1 MPNKKS
7 AIKELRKTKKRT
19 ANNARIKTNVKHLYK
34 ECVDLMSEN
43 KTQEAKEIA
52 AQFQQAIDKAAKRRV
67 ISTNR
72 ARRKKAAIS
81 KILNGKANNSKPTKA
96 TKKPK
101 VEVEAKA
108 E

>member
-34 ECVDLMSEN
+34 TCVDLMSQD
-43 KTQEAKEIA
+43 KKAEAKDVAIK
-52 AQFQQAIDKAAKRRV
+52 FQQAIDKAAKRNV
-67 ISTNR
+67 ISKNR
-72 ARRKKAAIS
+72 ADRKKAAIM
-81 KILNGKANNSKPTKA
+81 KIVNQKTASAKTLKAQPEQKEETP
-96 TKKPK
+96 
-101 VEVEAKA
+101 KA